1 VNFFGEG
8 RTPRLP
14 GVNEKDKQQAGK
26 GNCFILLFLDDSSE
40 WFMKRFKFLLLRDQ
54 K

>member
-26 GNCFILLFLDDSSE
+26 GNCFILLFLDEALLMCS
-40 WFMKRFKFLLLRDQ
+40 MKRLNSSFYF
-54 K
+54 